1 MSRKKDVP
9 VSSIT
14 VTPSE
19 RAKKGAFSSVIGII
33 CNVILFFLKLTVGL
47 LFGAISITADAV
59 NNLSD
64 ASSSVV
70 TLFGFKMSQKPADK
84 EHPFGHGRSEYISGM
99 VVAAM
104 ILFIGFEL
112 IKSSFSK
119 VLDPTPVKFSVLT
132 IIVLVLSI
140 AVKLFM
146 AIYNNHIGK
155 QIDSQALN
163 ATAKDSFNDVITTTA
178 VLAAAIAEGVFSVP
192 VDGYFG
198 LAVSLFIIYS
208 GVMLIKDTINPLI
221 GLAGTPEL
229 RDSIT
234 QIVCKYD
241 KVLGYH
247 DLLVH
252 DYGPGNCFASIH
264 VEMDHDNDPM
274 FCHEIIDSIE
284 RECHE
289 VLNTNLVIHYDPIVT
304 DNKEL
309 ASMKS
314 TIKDILISY
323 DPSLDLHDFRM
334 APGNKRTKLIFDV
347 HLPDSLY
354 KKRREIE
361 NYLSVRLRDSAG
373 KKYTAVITF
382 DPPSQN

>member
-1 MSRKKDVP
+1 MSSKNN
-9 VSSIT
+9 SSA
-14 VTPSE
+14 VTSTE
-19 RAKKGAFSSVIGII
+19 RAKIGVFSAFIGII
-33 CNVILFFLKLTVGL
+33 CNFILFSTKLAVGL
-47 LFGAISITADAV
+47 LFGAISITADAI

-64 ASSSVV
+64 ASSSIV
-70 TLFGFKMSQKPADK
+70 TLIGFKMSQKPADK
-84 EHPFGHGRSEYISGM
+84 EHPYGHGRSEYISGM

-112 IKSSFSK
+112 VKSSFGK
-119 VLDPTPVKFSVLT
+119 IMNPEPVRFSILT
-132 IIVLVLSI
+132 AVVLVFSI
-140 AVKLFM
+140 CVKLFM
-146 AIYNNHIGK
+146 AIYNLKAGRK
-155 QIDSQALN
+155 IDSKTLI
-163 ATAKDSFNDVITTTA
+163 ATSKDSLNDVITTTA
-178 VLAAAIAEGVFSVP
+178 VLIAAIIEGVWKLP

-208 GVMLIKDTINPLI
+208 GISLVKDTINPLI
-221 GLAGTPEL
+221 GLAGSREL
-229 RDSIT
+229 RESIT
-234 QIVCKYD
+234 DIVCKYD

-264 VEMDHDNDPM
+264 VEMDRDDDPM

-289 VLNTNLVIHYDPIVT
+289 VLKTNLVIHYDPIVT

-309 ASMKS
+309 ASLKELV
-314 TIKDILISY
+314 KGILISY
-323 DPSLDLHDFRM
+323 NESLDLHDFRI

-361 NYLSVRLRDSAG
+361 EHVSACLKNKTG

-382 DPPSQN
+382 DPPSQS